1 MMRTS
6 DAVSKPIL
14 STRGI
19 ALPAAAIYA
28 RRSTGETK
36 KDRENK
42 EKQIESTIKTQTQ
55 GCLSVAQEQGY
66 HVADDAIF
74 QEHYTG
80 TELWDR
86 PVLTELRAKIRAGE
100 FKALICHSTDRLS
113 REPIHLAILAEEF
126 ERADCKLIFVT
137 EPLDTSPE
145 AALIRYIKGYAAK
158 IEREKFRERVKRQRA
173 EILSKGYLIC
183 QGVPKYG
190 YKWDKKNRC
199 RVVDP
204 DTSKVVRD
212 IFNWTIEGMSGRVV
226 ADKLNALRVPSPSTR
241 NGRTFKDE
249 RDTPIWNNTTV
260 CRILNDE
267 AYTGKTYVN
276 QNKTINARRKNG
288 SFRTVEAPREEWI
301 ELPEGIT
308 PAIITEE
315 TFWTARAVV
324 EKFKKANNYT
334 RNTKRPYLLRGLI
347 FCDECKNPM
356 YPESEQ
362 LRVMTK
368 RVRRCTGHAQVYRCS
383 HRTKK
388 VFRLNPDIHSC
399 SGGRVLGK
407 EIEDAVWEKVV
418 TFFRTPELIAAEVE
432 KVLAESPDDQL
443 RVDLAAAEKELEKRQ
458 RVRAKMFT
466 KWQDALAEDDEELA
480 DSLDAEIKR
489 YADDIKAYKGIIDDL
504 QQRIASK
511 ESIAATAK
519 NFQEHCALVAEGM
532 KGAFT
537 FEEKRA
543 ALQALNVRV
552 FAHSKRPARIQLS
565 TGVVLRAARAPAR
578 ARAAP

>member
-6 DAVSKPIL
+6 DAAFKPTL
-14 STRGI
+14 STHSI
-19 ALPAAAIYA
+19 TLSEAAIYA
-28 RRSTGETK
+28 RRSTGENK
-36 KDRENK
+36 KDRENR

-55 GCLSVAQEQGY
+55 GCLSVALEQGF
-66 HVADDAIF
+66 HVADDAMF

-86 PVLTELRAKIRAGE
+86 PVLTELRAKIRAGA

-113 REPIHLAILAEEF
+113 REPTHLAILAEEF
-126 ERADCKLIFVT
+126 ERAGCKLIFVT

-145 AALIRYIKGYAAK
+145 AALIRYVRGYAAK

-183 QGVPKYG
+183 QGSPKYG
-190 YKWDKKNRC
+190 YKWDKRNRC

-204 DTSKVVRD
+204 ETSKVVAN

-226 ADKLNALRVPSPSTR
+226 ADKLNALRVPAPSTR
-241 NGRTFKDE
+241 QGRTWKDE
-249 RDTPIWNNTTV
+249 RSTPIWNNTTIS
-260 CRILNDE
+260 RILNDE
-267 AYTGKTYVN
+267 AYIGKTFVN
-276 QNKTINARRKNG
+276 QNKTINARKKNG
-288 SFRTVEAPREEWI
+288 AFRTVEAPREEWI
-301 ELPEGIT
+301 ELPAGIT
-308 PAIITEE
+308 PAIITEDV
-315 TFWTARAVV
+315 FWTARAVV
-324 EKFKKANNYT
+324 EKYKKANNYT

-368 RVRRCTGHAQVYRCS
+368 RVRRCAGHAQIYRCS

-388 VFRLNPDIHSC
+388 VFRLNPEIQC

-407 EIEDAVWEKVV
+407 EIEDAVWGKVV
-418 TFFRTPELIAAEVE
+418 SFFRTPELIAAEVE
-432 KVLAESPDDQL
+432 KVLSETPDDQL

-458 RVRAKMFT
+458 RVRSKMLA
-466 KWQDALAEDDEELA
+466 KWQDAIAEDDEELA
-480 DSLDAEIKR
+480 DSFDVEIKR
-489 YADDIKAYKGIIDDL
+489 YADDIKAYKAVIDDL
-504 QQRIASK
+504 QQRIASQDCVA
-511 ESIAATAK
+511 ETARD
-519 NFQEHCALVAEGM
+519 FQAHCALVAEGM

-543 ALQALNVRV
+543 ALQALNIKV
-552 FAHSKRPARIQLS
+552 FAHSKRAARIQLS
-565 TGVVLRAARAPAR
+565 TGVVLRAARAPVRAPAAR
-578 ARAAP
+578 